1 VVEFALRSVEQM
13 LDHHFSFSMSKKLS
27 YSLSSKTK
35 KEKLSR
41 NELINKFIKNE
52 MKLKRS
58 PG

>member
-1 VVEFALRSVEQM
+1 
-13 LDHHFSFSMSKKLS
+13 MSKKLS